1 VLLKLITH
9 NNNEATRVNVLATF
23 YDATGQIVDYE
34 TVSTSPPDISP
45 GETAD
50 FIVDAVVGVWGDEA
64 ATARSITSVN
74 VTAHSD
80 EYLSL
85 R

>member
-1 VLLKLITH
+1 MSSTG
-9 NNNEATRVNVLATF
+9 NEATHVNVLATF

-45 GETAD
+45 GETAG
-50 FIVDAVVGVWGDEA
+50 FIVDAVVGAWGDEA

-74 VTAHSD
+74 VTTHSD